1 MHLRSAIAVVVLT
14 GSILAS
20 GQRDPQPAPAAWW
33 TFDSSQALARD
44 GAGGSADS
52 VSGHYSLPPG
62 VRGQALKLDGYTTV
76 VRRRADAA
84 PRPSEAFTIEA
95 WVALGAYPWN
105 HAPIVDQ
112 SDVQLR
118 GYSFTIGPRGEL
130 ALKVAAE
137 GRWLEVSSGPYLLP
151 LRSWTHVAARYHRTE
166 GLSLFVNGKPAGTLR
181 PHPLPERGGRAV
193 TGAVTRADDLD
204 VLIGA
209 VRAPVR
215 PSNWHRYE
223 GNQPTWFS
231 LDGILDEL
239 KIYDSALGD
248 GDIAR
253 AAAAVTPP
261 AGETHAPRRMPAG
274 PAGPG
279 RFGAYY
285 ADLAYY
291 PEWDALWRVGPDPDV
306 VVRFDESPVRVVFWR
321 GTQYGPA
328 WVTGDLWMADQSV
341 EGYDRGH
348 TWEHM
353 NDKQNRYSHVR
364 VIEQHDAR
372 AVVHWRYALVNVKNQ
387 FWNVTERLGN
397 GTWID
402 EYYYFYPDA
411 TGVRKVTWERGTL
424 GQPVQFQESIVL
436 TQPGQLQGDV
446 INPDYATVG
455 NLAGET
461 QVLSYVEN
469 PAGHPAKKFPPDLT
483 LQMHNFKS
491 EQKPFIVFEPGNTM
505 GYLRDLDIRALSRA
519 GSGNHWPEGQTLSD
533 GRTSQAADRPGHFLG
548 FPISYP
554 PVHEGADG
562 RDYWAGLYGMT
573 DKGFPALVEIAR
585 SWAAA
590 AALTVQSGPFTS
602 GGFDRSE
609 RAWRIARREGS
620 GSRAVTLRL
629 AASAASPLRNV
640 ALVVDGWGDT
650 GAALRADGRNVPRGR
665 GFRYGHRHRLDGT
678 DLIVWVELR
687 SDRAVTLQL
696 TPQR

>member
-1 MHLRSAIAVVVLT
+1 MHLWSAIVVTVLT
-14 GSILAS
+14 ASILAS
-20 GQRDPQPAPAAWW
+20 AQGAPPTPVAWW
-33 TFDSSQALARD
+33 TFDSAQALARAAA
-44 GAGGSADS
+44 AGDADS
-52 VSGHYSLPPG
+52 LSGHHSLTPG
-62 VRGQALKLDGYTTV
+62 VSGQALKLDGYTTV
-76 VRRRADAA
+76 VRRKADAA
-84 PRPSEAFTIEA
+84 PRVGEAFTIEA

-105 HAPIVDQ
+105 HAPLVDQ
-112 SDVQLR
+112 SDTQLR

-137 GRWLEVSSGPYLLP
+137 GRWLEATSAPFLLP
-151 LRSWTHVAARYHRTE
+151 LRTWTHVAARYHRAE
-166 GLSLFVNGKPAGTLR
+166 GLSLFVNGKPAGAVR

-193 TGAVTRADDLD
+193 TGLVTRADDLD
-204 VLIGA
+204 LLIGA
-209 VRAPVR
+209 VREPVR
-215 PSNWHRYE
+215 PSNWHRFE

-231 LDGILDEL
+231 LDAILDEL
-239 KIYDSALGD
+239 KIYDSALAEAE
-248 GDIAR
+248 IAR
-253 AAAAVTPP
+253 AASAVTPP
-261 AGETHAPRRMPAG
+261 AGETHPLRKMPAG
-274 PAGPG
+274 PPGPG
-279 RFGAYY
+279 RFGAHY

-306 VVRFDESPVRVVFWR
+306 VVRFDTSPVRVVFWR

-364 VIEQHDAR
+364 IIEQHDAR

-397 GTWID
+397 GAWID

-424 GQPVQFQESIVL
+424 GRPVQFQESIVL

-469 PAGHPAKKFPPDLT
+469 PPAQSAKKFPPDLT
-483 LQMHNFKS
+483 VQMHNFKS
-491 EQKPFIVFEPGNTM
+491 DQKPFVIFEPGNKM
-505 GYLRDLDIRALSRA
+505 GYLRDMDIRALSRA

-533 GRTSQAADRPGHFLG
+533 GRTSQAADRPSHFLG
-548 FPISYP
+548 FPISNP
-554 PVHEGADG
+554 PIHEGPGG
-562 RDYWAGLYGMT
+562 RDYWNGLYGMSNA
-573 DKGFPALVEIAR
+573 GFPALVELAR
-585 SWAAA
+585 SWSTPAG
-590 AALTVQSGPFTS
+590 LTIQSGPFIS
-602 GGFDRSE
+602 NGFDRSE
-609 RAWRIARREGS
+609 RAWRIARRKGS
-620 GSRAVTLRL
+620 GSQAVTLTF
-629 AASAASPLRNV
+629 AASATSPIRNV
-640 ALVVDGWGDT
+640 ALVVEGWGDT
-650 GAALRADGRNVPRGR
+650 GAALHVDGRTVARGQ

-678 DLIVWVELR
+678 DLIVWVDVV

-696 TPQR
+696 SPQR